1 MYSSLNMYFI
11 DSDEY
16 LRSYVFTY
24 FYILHAVHHHAPGD
38 DFFLLDIY
46 LYNSTFA
53 FCIYPHTLHFCVQA
67 LPVIINLKQILAFSS
82 STRCPLTRNIAS
94 FCRVLYLSCVMYSR
108 TYMLYNISTAFAF
121 SRHVD
126 VRLSERK
133 RMYSSTIPDSYRK
146 MHYLRNLLFSTLFVR
161 RAFRFFGHSHL
172 YYRR

>member
-1 MYSSLNMYFI
+1 MNIYVRMYLHI
-11 DSDEY
+11 
-16 LRSYVFTY
+16 YVRMC
-24 FYILHAVHHHAPGD
+24 FYILRAVHHHAPGD

-46 LYNSTFA
+46 LYSSTFA
-53 FCIYPHTLHFCVQA
+53 FCIYPRTLHFRVQA

-94 FCRVLYLSCVMYSR
+94 FCRVLYLPCVMYSC

-133 RMYSSTIPDSYRK
+133 RAYSSTISDSYRET
-146 MHYLRNLLFSTLFVR
+146 HYLRNLSLSALSVR
-161 RAFRFFGHSHL
+161 CAFRFILARIIGD
-172 YYRR
+172 RM